1 MNEKLAKIALPLF
14 ILWPFGSFLCA
25 LQNIKLKSSAFI
37 IILFCM
43 VFGYGFSFTNSSAD
57 SYRIAFVFSVFNFS
71 SFSEIIGLYKAGGSV
86 DIYRFLMY
94 GITKLFTNNPKILY
108 ALCGLVFGVFMYLS
122 LVMFSKEKDNKNE
135 HYITILFILFFSLNP
150 LTNLN
155 GFRFWT
161 ATWVFFY
168 AGMNFCIYNK
178 KSWIIGVLI
187 TPFIHFSFLFI
198 VPLALAFFFLKK
210 FIYSQQTIASWVLL
224 LFVATF
230 VLSWFLKIN
239 SINLGF
245 LTEND
250 LLNYSINNKV
260 SIYNSDR
267 LTDMI
272 QERETSF
279 FHAVS
284 RIFANILKIYIF
296 LFILKVRKIIINNPD
311 ERSFKLLAFV
321 MVFASFGYVA
331 SIIPSGGRFQI
342 IAYLAA
348 ILLFLRVYV
357 QSPSEQ
363 LRPFILLGL
372 PAFSFQILFNIGYL
386 AYTVVSSTIWYGNLF
401 WIIYEGIGFK
411 IRYSL

>member
-37 IILFCM
+37 IILFSM
-43 VFGYGFSFTNSSAD
+43 VFGYGFSFTDSSAD

-71 SFSEIIGLYKAGGSV
+71 SFSEIIALFKAGGSV

-94 GITKLFTNNPKILY
+94 GITKLFTNNPKVLY

-135 HYITILFILFFSLNP
+135 YYITLLFILFFSLNP

-168 AGMNFCIYNK
+168 AVMNFCIYNK
-178 KSWIIGVLI
+178 KSWIIGILV
-187 TPFIHFSFLFI
+187 TPLIHFSYLSMMPVVLFF
-198 VPLALAFFFLKK
+198 VFFKK
-210 FIYSQQTIASWVLL
+210 FIYSKDTIAQNILV
-224 LFVATF
+224 LFVITF
-230 VLSWFLKIN
+230 VLSWFLETN
-239 SINLGF
+239 SIKLDF

-250 LLNYSINNKV
+250 FLNSSINNKV
-260 SIYNSDR
+260 RIYNSDIAVEVTQKR
-267 LTDMI
+267 S
-272 QERETSF
+272 ETL
-279 FHAVS
+279 FHKVS
-284 RIFANILKIYIF
+284 RPFGYIIKIYMFI
-296 LFILKVRKIIINNPD
+296 FILKVRKIIIDNPD
-311 ERSFKLLAFV
+311 ERSVKLLAFV
-321 MVFASFGYVA
+321 MVFASFGFIATV
-331 SIIPSGGRFQI
+331 IPSGGRLLH

-348 ILLFLRVYV
+348 VLLFLRTYV
-357 QSPSEQ
+357 KKPTEKLQ
-363 LRPFILLGL
+363 RFILLGI
-372 PAFSFQILFNIGYL
+372 PVFSFQILFYIVYGSVTL
-386 AYTVVSSTIWYGNLF
+386 ISGTLWYGNLF

-411 IRYSL
+411 IKYSL